1 MEIKPLI
8 IGNIKIPFPIVQGG
22 MGVGISLSRLASA
35 VTNAGGLGIIS
46 SAQIGYRE
54 KGFFED
60 SKKCNLK
67 ALKDEIK
74 KAKEKTNNGP
84 IGVNIMVATRDYE
97 DYVKAAIEAGIDIIV
112 SGAGI
117 PTMLPKIVKGTKVKI
132 APIVSSLKAAKVLLK
147 LWDKHDNVTADMVVI
162 EGPKAGGHLGFH
174 KEDLEA
180 ETRNFSKTVEQII
193 PEVKKY
199 EEKYNKKIPVIVG
212 GGVFD
217 GADVYKY
224 LKLGADGV
232 QMATRFVCTEECD
245 ADIKYKECYVN
256 AKESDVVIVDSP
268 VGMPGRAILNNF
280 VKESKSSKTEI
291 KKCFRCLAAC
301 NPAKA
306 PYCISRALINAVNGN
321 VDEGLI
327 FCGSN
332 VGRVNEIT
340 TVDNIFKEIK
350 NFLLESE

>member
-1 MEIKPLI
+1 MEIKPLV

-22 MGVGISLSRLASA
+22 MGVGISLSGLASA
-35 VTNAGGLGIIS
+35 VTNAGGLGVIS

-54 KGFFED
+54 KGFFD
-60 SKKCNLK
+60 NAKKCNLK

-74 KAKEKTNNGP
+74 LAKKKTNNGP

-97 DYVKAAIEAGIDIIV
+97 DYVKTAIEAGIDIIV
-112 SGAGI
+112 SGAGL

-174 KEDLEA
+174 KENLEE
-180 ETRNFSKTVEQII
+180 ETKNFSKIVEQII

-199 EEKYNKKIPVIVG
+199 EEKYDKKIPVIVG

-217 GADVYKY
+217 GSDIYKY
-224 LKLGADGV
+224 FKLGADGV
-232 QMATRFVCTEECD
+232 QMATRFVATEECD
-245 ADIKYKECYVN
+245 ADIKYKECYVK
-256 AKESDVVIVDSP
+256 AKESDVVIVNSP
-268 VGMPGRAILNNF
+268 VGMPGRAILNDF
-280 VKESKSSKTEI
+280 VKKTRESKIEI
-291 KKCFRCLAAC
+291 TKCFRCLAAC
-301 NPAKA
+301 NPTKA
-306 PYCISRALINAVNGN
+306 PYCISKALINAVKGN

-332 VGRVNEIT
+332 VDKVKEIT
-340 TVDNIFKEIK
+340 TVNNIFSEIK
-350 NFLLESE
+350 DFLLKAE

>member
-1 MEIKPLI
+1 MEIKPLV
-8 IGNIKIPFPIVQGG
+8 IGNIKISFPIVQGG
-22 MGVGISLSRLASA
+22 MGVGISLSKLASA

-60 SKKCNLK
+60 SKKCNIK

-112 SGAGI
+112 SGAGLPI
-117 PTMLPKIVKGTKVKI
+117 MLPKLVKGTKVKI

-162 EGPKAGGHLGFH
+162 EGPQAGGHLGFH
-174 KEDLEA
+174 KERLEE
-180 ETRNFSKTVEQII
+180 ETKNFSKTVEEII

-199 EEKYNKKIPVIVG
+199 EEKYDKKIPVVVG

-232 QMATRFVCTEECD
+232 QMATRFVGTEECD
-245 ADIKYKECYVN
+245 AHINYKECYVN

-268 VGMPGRAILNNF
+268 VGMPGRAILNDF
-280 VKESKSSKTEI
+280 VKKSKSSKIEI

-332 VGRVNEIT
+332 VGKVNKIT
-340 TVDNIFKEIK
+340 TVDNIFNEIK
-350 NFLLESE
+350 NFLLKTE